1 MRAGVLYG
9 VPVLSCL
16 HLLSGGV
23 GSGCAD
29 HSAVMD
35 TELSLRESLS
45 ICWSWFYVY
54 D

>member
-1 MRAGVLYG
+1 M
-9 VPVLSCL
+9 PVLSCL

-29 HSAVMD
+29 HSGVMD
-35 TELSLRESLS
+35 TELSLRETLS
-45 ICWSWFYVY
+45 ICWSGFYAH